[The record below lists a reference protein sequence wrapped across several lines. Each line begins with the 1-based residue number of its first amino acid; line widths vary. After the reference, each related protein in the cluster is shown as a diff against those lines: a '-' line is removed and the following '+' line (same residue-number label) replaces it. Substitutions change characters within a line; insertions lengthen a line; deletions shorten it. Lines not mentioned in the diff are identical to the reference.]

1 MEMEAVLHRAIE
13 VRASDIF
20 IVAGLP
26 LTYKINGRQLRE
38 GEMLTPDDTAHL
50 VQGIYALCG
59 RDLRRCAAEDA
70 DDDFSFAI
78 PHLGRFR
85 ANVLHQRGSL
95 AVVLRVI
102 QFGLPDPQEL
112 GISDQ
117 VMAAAKK
124 LKGLVLVT
132 GPAGSGKSTTL
143 ACLIDAINRTRE
155 GHIITMEDPIEY
167 IHRHHKCIVTQREI
181 GSDSPSYVR
190 ALRSALRESPDV
202 ILLGEMRDH
211 DTIEVAM
218 TAAETGQLLFST
230 LHTTGAASTVD
241 RIVDSFPASQQQQ
254 VRIQLSM
261 VLQAVISQQ
270 LVPTVDGGQT
280 VAFEVMYTNPAI
292 KNMIREAKSH
302 QLDAAI
308 QAGAAEG
315 MCTMDTSLLRLYQ
328 QGRISR
334 DTALTYSI
342 YYEAMEKRLKAL
354 SML

>member
-1 MEMEAVLHRAIE
+1 MEMETVLHRAIE

-20 IVAGLP
+20 IIAGLP

-38 GEMLTPDDTAHL
+38 GEMLTPADTAHL
-50 VQGIYALCG
+50 VEGIYALCG
-59 RDLRRCAAEDA
+59 RSMSRCAAEDA

-102 QFGLPDPQEL
+102 QFGLPDPQAL
-112 GISDQ
+112 GIPDQ

-143 ACLIDAINRTRE
+143 ACLIDSINRSRE
-155 GHIITMEDPIEY
+155 AHIITMEDPIEF
-167 IHRHHKCIVTQREI
+167 IHRHQKCIVTQREI

-211 DTIEVAM
+211 ETIEVAM

-254 VRIQLSM
+254 VRIQL
-261 VLQAVISQQ
+261 
-270 LVPTVDGGQT
+270 

-328 QGRISR
+328 QGRITR
-334 DTALTYSI
+334 DTALTHSI
-342 YYEAMEKRLKAL
+342 YYEAMEKRLAAL